1 MFRLTLLTVV
11 LTLAAGCSS
20 QPQSADVKDATE
32 KSLKEAG
39 FKDIT
44 VSQDRSKGVVTI
56 GGHVD
61 SQEDKARAEAIA
73 KASAGGQIVA
83 DEVGVQPAPTAKIAK
98 EVSAD
103 EDAAINKNLDAAF
116 TAAGLKGVNHKTKNG
131 VVILTGKVPAATTR
145 SQAELAATQIP
156 NVQQVVNEIQITQN

>member
-1 MFRLTLLTVV
+1 MFRFALLTIV

-20 QPQSADVKDATE
+20 QSQSADVKDATE
-32 KSLKEAG
+32 KSLKDAG
-39 FKDIT
+39 FKDVT
-44 VSQDRSKGVVTI
+44 VSQDRTKGVVTI

-83 DEVGVQPAPTAKIAK
+83 DEIGVQPAPTAKIAK

-103 EDAAINKNLDAAF
+103 EDAAINKNLDAAVLQLYSDF
-116 TAAGLKGVNHKTKNG
+116 KLLSQNSTVNPATSPKKSR
-131 VVILTGKVPAATTR
+131 LSDEGKK
-145 SQAELAATQIP
+145 
-156 NVQQVVNEIQITQN
+156 

>member
-1 MFRLTLLTVV
+1 MFRFTLLTIV

-156 NVQQVVNEIQITQN
+156 NVQQVVNEIQTTQN

>member
-1 MFRLTLLTVV
+1 MFRFALLTIV

-32 KSLKEAG
+32 KALKDAG
-39 FKDIT
+39 YKDVT
-44 VSQDRSKGVVTI
+44 VSQDRAKGVVTI

-61 SQEDKARAEAIA
+61 SQEDKARAEGIA

-83 DEVGVQPAPTAKIAK
+83 DEVGIEPASSAKIAK

-116 TAAGLKGVNHKTKNG
+116 TAAGLKGVSHKTKNG
-131 VVILTGKVPAATTR
+131 VVVLTGKVPADATR
-145 SQAELAATQIP
+145 SQAELAASQIP
-156 NVQQVVNEIQITQN
+156 NVQQVVNEIQTTQN